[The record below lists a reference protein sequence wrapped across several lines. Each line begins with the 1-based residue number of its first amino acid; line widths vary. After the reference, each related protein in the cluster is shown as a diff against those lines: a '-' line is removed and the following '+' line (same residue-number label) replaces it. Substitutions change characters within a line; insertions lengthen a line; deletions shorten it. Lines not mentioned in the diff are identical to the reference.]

1 MYRTADKNQNVR
13 IDANWALDKMVISV
27 PPLFAIRAMTNCNHK
42 NSAVK
47 IAQLRLM
54 HCVTVIA
61 DPIQILTGTGLKEAR
76 KLILKTCVAAV
87 EDANIDIR

>member
-1 MYRTADKNQNVR
+1 MFRTADKNQNVR

-27 PPLFAIRAMTNCNHK
+27 PPLFAIKSLTNCNHK

-54 HCVTVIA
+54 YCVTVMA
-61 DPIQILTGTGLKEAR
+61 DPIHILTGSGLKEAR
-76 KLILKTCVAAV
+76 KLILKNCVAAV
-87 EDANIDIR
+87 EDANINIR